1 MIGTFNN
8 KNINDNNFG
17 LIDEIIITGFND
29 KEREKINNQLNKLKF
44 ENLFFLNNLKVSK
57 IINANDLVE
66 KYSVFKVYPNTLNI
80 NIKKT
85 KFLAQVRKKDLTYL
99 LGSNGKLIKTLE
111 AKENIPFIFGE
122 FQIDNFFKLR
132 TALEKNNFDY
142 NEIKNLFYFKSG
154 RWDLETNSG
163 IIIKLS
169 KENIDKNLKFLIS
182 FLREYKDKEVFK
194 IDLRQKNQVII
205 NGR

>member
-1 MIGTFNN
+1 M
-8 KNINDNNFG
+8 
-17 LIDEIIITGFND
+17 
-29 KEREKINNQLNKLKF
+29 
-44 ENLFFLNNLKVSK
+44 
-57 IINANDLVE
+57 
-66 KYSVFKVYPNTLNI
+66 
-80 NIKKT
+80 
-85 KFLAQVRKKDLTYL
+85 
-99 LGSNGKLIKTLE
+99 GSNGKLIKTLE